1 MSKRESFTNRL
12 GFILACIGSAVGM
25 GNIWMFPTRVSL
37 YGGGSYLIPYFIF
50 VVLIASTGVIGEMSF
65 GRGTRSGPIDA
76 FGAACESRDRRKV
89 GETLGFIPV
98 LGSLAMAIGYTVVMG
113 WILKYMIGTF
123 TGSTLAPNSIDSFAA
138 SFGGM
143 ASAFGNNLWQII
155 ALVVAVIIL
164 MFGVGNVYAKWII
177 NYMRKHAITRTRVYG
192 RENIPTDS
200 NYIMYPNHQGK
211 YDALGIILA
220 QEKPCGVLWGKKQAE
235 RLMSRQVCGLIDAV
249 VIDLDNNRD
258 KVRAIMDVTRQVKLG
273 RNFLIFPEGGYTDN
287 KNELQE
293 FQAGCFS
300 CSLQTKTPIVPIAL
314 FDSYKSMNSNTFER
328 VDTQVHFLKPILYSE
343 YGELK
348 KKEVAK
354 LVKSRIEE
362 RMAQIKAGK
371 INESYELIG

>member
-1 MSKRESFTNRL
+1 MVLHAVPKANKMIANKSSH
-12 GFILACIGSAVGM
+12 SAEER
-25 GNIWMFPTRVSL
+25 F
-37 YGGGSYLIPYFIF
+37 
-50 VVLIASTGVIGEMSF
+50 
-65 GRGTRSGPIDA
+65 
-76 FGAACESRDRRKV
+76 
-89 GETLGFIPV
+89 
-98 LGSLAMAIGYTVVMG
+98 
-113 WILKYMIGTF
+113 
-123 TGSTLAPNSIDSFAA
+123 
-138 SFGGM
+138 
-143 ASAFGNNLWQII
+143 
-155 ALVVAVIIL
+155 
-164 MFGVGNVYAKWII
+164 VYAKWII
-177 NYMRKHAITRTRVYG
+177 NYMRKHARTRTKVYG

-258 KVRAIMDVTRQVKLG
+258 KVRAIMDVTRQVKSG

-300 CSLQTKTPIVPIAL
+300 CSLQTKTPIVPVAL
-314 FDSYKSMNSNTFER
+314 FDSYKSMNSNTFEK

-348 KKEVAK
+348 KKEVAE
-354 LVKSRIEE
+354 LVKNRIAE
-362 RMAQIKAGK
+362 RMAQIKAGE
-371 INESYELIG
+371 INESYELIE

>member
-1 MSKRESFTNRL
+1 MFNLRFKSTVISSWHMVLHAVPKANKMIANKNRYSEKER
-12 GFILACIGSAVGM
+12 F
-25 GNIWMFPTRVSL
+25 
-37 YGGGSYLIPYFIF
+37 
-50 VVLIASTGVIGEMSF
+50 
-65 GRGTRSGPIDA
+65 
-76 FGAACESRDRRKV
+76 
-89 GETLGFIPV
+89 
-98 LGSLAMAIGYTVVMG
+98 
-113 WILKYMIGTF
+113 
-123 TGSTLAPNSIDSFAA
+123 
-138 SFGGM
+138 
-143 ASAFGNNLWQII
+143 
-155 ALVVAVIIL
+155 
-164 MFGVGNVYAKWII
+164 VYAKWII
-177 NYMRKHAITRTRVYG
+177 NYMRKHARTRTRVYG

-348 KKEVAK
+348 KKEVAE

>member
-1 MSKRESFTNRL
+1 MFNLRFKCTVISSWHMVLHAVPKANKMIANKNRY
-12 GFILACIGSAVGM
+12 S
-25 GNIWMFPTRVSL
+25 
-37 YGGGSYLIPYFIF
+37 
-50 VVLIASTGVIGEMSF
+50 
-65 GRGTRSGPIDA
+65 
-76 FGAACESRDRRKV
+76 
-89 GETLGFIPV
+89 ETERF
-98 LGSLAMAIGYTVVMG
+98 
-113 WILKYMIGTF
+113 
-123 TGSTLAPNSIDSFAA
+123 
-138 SFGGM
+138 
-143 ASAFGNNLWQII
+143 
-155 ALVVAVIIL
+155 
-164 MFGVGNVYAKWII
+164 VYAKWII
-177 NYMRKHAITRTRVYG
+177 NYMRKHARTRTRVYG
-192 RENIPTDS
+192 RENIPT
-200 NYIMYPNHQGK
+200 
-211 YDALGIILA
+211 
-220 QEKPCGVLWGKKQAE
+220 EKPCGVLWGKKQAE

-258 KVRAIMDVTRQVKLG
+258 KVRAIMDVTRQVKSG

>member
-1 MSKRESFTNRL
+1 
-12 GFILACIGSAVGM
+12 
-25 GNIWMFPTRVSL
+25 
-37 YGGGSYLIPYFIF
+37 
-50 VVLIASTGVIGEMSF
+50 
-65 GRGTRSGPIDA
+65 
-76 FGAACESRDRRKV
+76 
-89 GETLGFIPV
+89 
-98 LGSLAMAIGYTVVMG
+98 
-113 WILKYMIGTF
+113 
-123 TGSTLAPNSIDSFAA
+123 
-138 SFGGM
+138 
-143 ASAFGNNLWQII
+143 
-155 ALVVAVIIL
+155 
-164 MFGVGNVYAKWII
+164 
-177 NYMRKHAITRTRVYG
+177 
-192 RENIPTDS
+192 
-200 NYIMYPNHQGK
+200 MYPNHQGK

-258 KVRAIMDVTRQVKLG
+258 KVRAIMDVTRQVKSG

-362 RMAQIKAGK
+362 RMAQIKAGE

>member
-1 MSKRESFTNRL
+1 MFNLRFKCTVISSWYMVLHAVPKANKMIANKSSH
-12 GFILACIGSAVGM
+12 SAEER
-25 GNIWMFPTRVSL
+25 F
-37 YGGGSYLIPYFIF
+37 
-50 VVLIASTGVIGEMSF
+50 
-65 GRGTRSGPIDA
+65 
-76 FGAACESRDRRKV
+76 
-89 GETLGFIPV
+89 
-98 LGSLAMAIGYTVVMG
+98 
-113 WILKYMIGTF
+113 
-123 TGSTLAPNSIDSFAA
+123 
-138 SFGGM
+138 
-143 ASAFGNNLWQII
+143 
-155 ALVVAVIIL
+155 
-164 MFGVGNVYAKWII
+164 VYAKWII
-177 NYMRKHAITRTRVYG
+177 NYMRKHARTRTKVYG

-258 KVRAIMDVTRQVKLG
+258 KVRAIMDVTRQVKSG

-300 CSLQTKTPIVPIAL
+300 C
-314 FDSYKSMNSNTFER
+314 NTFEK

-348 KKEVAK
+348 KKEVAE
-354 LVKSRIEE
+354 LVKNRIAE
-362 RMAQIKAGK
+362 RMAQIKAGE